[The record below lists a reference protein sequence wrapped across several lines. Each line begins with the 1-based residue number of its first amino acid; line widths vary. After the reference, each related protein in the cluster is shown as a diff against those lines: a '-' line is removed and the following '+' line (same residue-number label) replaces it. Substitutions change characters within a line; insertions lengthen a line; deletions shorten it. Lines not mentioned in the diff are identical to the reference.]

1 MIDIANELAKST
13 VAAFTVYFVNAE
25 NDTET
30 LVCFG
35 AKQMD
40 IHYAIF
46 VKQII
51 FKQRT
56 PVSESRVLLI

>member
-1 MIDIANELAKST
+1 MIHIASELAKST
-13 VAAFTVYFVNAE
+13 VSAFTVYFVNAE

-40 IHYAIF
+40 IHFAFF
-46 VKQII
+46 VKQTL

-56 PVSESRVLLI
+56 PVSESIVLLI